1 MRWSKP
7 TSWIGGVLPAAG
19 ANGTNLSPEAGIETP
34 APIATPV
41 KGNPFYSVSILP
53 YRLPPFDRIRE
64 SDFAPAFDRGM
75 AEQQREIETI
85 ATNPATPDFDNTL
98 AAMERSGQVLTRV
111 SAVFFNLAAAN
122 VTPGIHKIETELAPR
137 LAAHHDAILLD
148 PKLFARIDLLYRKR
162 ETLGLNAEQKHLV
175 ERYHTDFVR
184 AGARLSPPQK
194 GRLRGLNARIA
205 ELETEFQQRL
215 LKATTAAAV
224 LVGNRGDLA
233 GLTPEEIESVAA
245 AAEKTGHQGEFLLK
259 LQNTTQQPLL
269 ASLENRKL
277 RQQILRASMARGAH
291 PGAADTRPLVAE
303 LVRRRAER
311 AQLLGYS
318 NHAAYELAD
327 STAGTTTAVNDMLS
341 RLTPAATANAEREA
355 ADLQQLIGTHHPGFR
370 LTASDWT
377 YYAEKLRRACYDY
390 DESEVQPYFELYR
403 VVEDGVFYAA
413 SRLYGLQIN
422 RRTDLPTY
430 HPDVRVYEVFT
441 ADGSPLG
448 LILTDY
454 YAREGKHGGAWMSS
468 FVDQSTLLGTHP
480 VILNNLNVPRPLP
493 GRPTLLSFDEVTTL
507 FHEFGHTLHGLLSN
521 VTYPTFSGTGVPRDF
536 VEYPSQ
542 VNEMW
547 ATWPAVLKHY
557 ARHYKT
563 NEPMPKALLDKVL
576 ASRKFNQGYA
586 TTEYLAAALLD
597 QAWHQLAP
605 GKTPTTDA
613 VEAFEAAA
621 LKRAGVD
628 LPYVP
633 PRYRSPYFAHLFAD
647 GYAAGYYAYI
657 WSEVL
662 DADTVEWFKAHG
674 GLKRSNGDR
683 FRKDILSRGGSA
695 DPMALFEAFY
705 GAKPDIKPLLKRRG
719 LEPGD
724 GDC

>member
-1 MRWSKP
+1 MHWDNPGFRA
-7 TSWIGGVLPAAG
+7 GGPLLGAG
-19 ANGTNLSPEAGIETP
+19 AGDADLPTETDTEMP
-34 APIATPV
+34 ALHSAHAED
-41 KGNPFYSVSILP
+41 NPFYSASTLP
-53 YRLPPFDRIRE
+53 YHLPPFDRIHE
-64 SDFAPAFDRGM
+64 TDFAPAFDRGM
-75 AEQQREIETI
+75 AEQQQEIEAI
-85 ATNPATPDFDNTL
+85 VTNPATPDCDNTL
-98 AAMERSGQVLTRV
+98 AAMERSGQILARV
-111 SAVFFNLAAAN
+111 SAVFFNLAAVNA
-122 VTPGIHKIETELAPR
+122 TPGIHRLETELAPR

-148 PKLFARIDLLYRKR
+148 PRLFARIDSLYRR
-162 ETLGLNAEQKHLV
+162 RGTLDLDAEQKHLI

-184 AGARLSPPQK
+184 AGARLSPPEK
-194 GRLRGLNARIA
+194 DRLRVLNARIA

-215 LKATTAAAV
+215 LKASAAAAV
-224 LVGNRGDLA
+224 LVTNRDDLG
-233 GLTPEEIESVAA
+233 GLTPKEIESAAA
-245 AAEKTGHQGEFLLK
+245 AAERAGHKGKFLIT

-269 ASLENRKL
+269 ARLENRKL
-277 RQQILRASMARGAH
+277 RRRILRASMARGTH
-291 PGAADTRPLVAE
+291 SGATDTRPVVAE

-311 AQLLGYS
+311 AQLLGYP

-327 STAGTTTAVNDMLS
+327 STAGTTAAVNEMLG
-341 RLTPAATANAEREA
+341 RLTPAATANATREA
-355 ADLQQLIGTHHPGFR
+355 AELQQLIDSHHPGFR
-370 LTASDWT
+370 LAASDWP
-377 YYAEKLRRACYDY
+377 YYAEKLRRARYDY
-390 DESEVQPYFELYR
+390 DESEAQPYFELYR
-403 VVEDGVFYAA
+403 VVEEGVFYAA
-413 SRLYGLQIN
+413 SRLYGLKFN

-468 FVDQSTLLGTHP
+468 FVDQSTLLGTRP
-480 VILNNLNVPRPLP
+480 VILNNLNVPRPPP
-493 GRPTLLSFDEVTTL
+493 GRPTLLGFDEVTTL
-507 FHEFGHTLHGLLSN
+507 FHEFGHALHGLLSN

-557 ARHYKT
+557 ARHYET
-563 NEPMPKALLDKVL
+563 GEPMPQALVEKIL

-605 GKTPTTDA
+605 GETPSADALESFETT
-613 VEAFEAAA
+613 A
-621 LKRAGVD
+621 LERAGVD

-633 PRYRSPYFAHLFAD
+633 PRYRSPYFAHLFAG

-674 GLKRSNGDR
+674 GLERSNGDH
-683 FRKDILSRGGSA
+683 FREEILSRGGSA

-705 GAKPDIKPLLKRRG
+705 GAKPDIQPLLQRRG

-724 GDC
+724 GSG